1 MVLLNVN
8 DRMHVIERS
17 SYCILM
23 HSSNVAIA
31 SVFYYLNL
39 LPIYTNIDLCVATR
53 LVATRLN
60 ARSPTDDAPFALT
73 LDPISHTLLARLQS
87 GAKASWT

>member
-31 SVFYYLNL
+31 SVCNYLNL

-53 LVATRLN
+53 LN
-60 ARSPTDDAPFALT
+60 ARSPTADAPFALT
-73 LDPISHTLLARLQS
+73 LDPISHTLLARPQS